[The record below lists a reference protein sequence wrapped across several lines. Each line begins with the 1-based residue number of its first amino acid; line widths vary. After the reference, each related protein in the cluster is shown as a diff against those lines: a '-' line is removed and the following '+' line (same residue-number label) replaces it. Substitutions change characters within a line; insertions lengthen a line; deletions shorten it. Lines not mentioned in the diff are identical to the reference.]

1 MFLFIIT
8 LRRLRSRLVTVLIA
22 VLVLIALCQGLP
34 AAYEFLAAEAE
45 EEEFE
50 KLDDPVRV
58 KGGGDPGFT
67 AEWLSVFGQ

>member
-1 MFLFIIT
+1 MFIIT
-8 LRRLRSRLVTVLIA
+8 LRQLRSRLLTVLIA
-22 VLVLIALCQGLP
+22 ILVLIALCQGLP
-34 AAYEFLAAEAE
+34 AAYDFLAAEAE

-58 KGGGDPGFT
+58 KGEEDTAFT

>member
-1 MFLFIIT
+1 MFIIT
-8 LRRLRSRLVTVLIA
+8 LRQLRSRLLTVLIA
-22 VLVLIALCQGLP
+22 ILVLIALCQGLP
-34 AAYEFLAAEAE
+34 AAYDFLAAEAE

-58 KGGGDPGFT
+58 KVEDDTAFT